1 MKRIPYFILISIFG
15 LTLQGCPGFLEDGDF
30 PELYPELE
38 ICKFKE
44 GNEIY
49 YDNAFIKSHNDPC
62 PWKWLQKPYPMGDGY
77 YMWTLSGRYFF
88 PGSALFL
95 STTREEWNAGNQCVD
110 DSLIVC
116 EDPFEDDYIFIRR
129 FQMDIVKDYITI
141 IKDSSVSPPNNEY
154 ISWADT
160 AWFRKNVIDAYV
172 SNANHNVSL

>member
-1 MKRIPYFILISIFG
+1 MKRIPYFILISLFC
-15 LTLQGCPGFLEDGDF
+15 LSLQGCPFFPDEEDVLE
-30 PELYPELE
+30 LNPELE

-49 YDNAFIKSHNDPC
+49 YDNAFIMAHNDPR
-62 PWKWLQKPYPMGDGY
+62 PWKWLQKPYPLGDGY
-77 YMWTLSGRYFF
+77 YMWTLSGWFA
-88 PGSALFL
+88 PENVLFL

-116 EDPFEDDYIFIRR
+116 EKPFEDDYIFIRR
-129 FQMDIVKDYITI
+129 IQMDIVNSHITI
-141 IKDSSVSPPNNEY
+141 LHDSSGSPPHDKY

-172 SNANHNVSL
+172 SSGNHFVPL